1 MLVQQS
7 KASKTP
13 TASKAKLVQP
23 SKASKNLTRQVLR
36 PPPIPCVDGTSNER
50 LVDLFEWAVVMGRSI
65 QSDARHMFTIMMDRW
80 PPSLLLLLFW
90 PSLAIFDAEPTM
102 DFAPLFQ
109 NCWLSLSRHS
119 AIGAFSCSTI
129 RKREQQENWPVSW
142 LVRFVIFF
150 GVCRYS
156 SSSVRQVATGQSSVE
171 SNMQQELVLFYLV
184 RTHREVQTFKKLCAL
199 GSFEC
204 KIWCVYFCF

>member
-109 NCWLSLSRHS
+109 NC
-119 AIGAFSCSTI
+119 
-129 RKREQQENWPVSW
+129 
-142 LVRFVIFF
+142 
-150 GVCRYS
+150 
-156 SSSVRQVATGQSSVE
+156 
-171 SNMQQELVLFYLV
+171 
-184 RTHREVQTFKKLCAL
+184 
-199 GSFEC
+199 
-204 KIWCVYFCF
+204 